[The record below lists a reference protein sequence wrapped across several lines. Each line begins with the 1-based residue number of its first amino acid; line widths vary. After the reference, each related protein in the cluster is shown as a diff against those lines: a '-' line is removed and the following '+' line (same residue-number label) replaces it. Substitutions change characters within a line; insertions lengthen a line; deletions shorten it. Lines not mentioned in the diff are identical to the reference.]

1 MLLLVVTTVFAW
13 FVYRFK
19 QQKHQPSSPYT
30 ELHLKLIG
38 LQKTTLTIEDLDEIF
53 EIVHLEPD
61 SKKLKRTRLI
71 NELNVSKPNF
81 IERER
86 DESDKRRY
94 LYKVNY

>member
-1 MLLLVVTTVFAW
+1 
-13 FVYRFK
+13 VYRFK
-19 QQKHQPSSPYT
+19 QQKHQPNSPYS
-30 ELHLKLIG
+30 ELHLRLIG
-38 LQKTTLTIEDLDEIF
+38 LQKTTLTIEELDEIF

-94 LYKVNY
+94 LYKINY

>member
-1 MLLLVVTTVFAW
+1 MRCFLDQK
-13 FVYRFK
+13 K

-38 LQKTTLTIEDLDEIF
+38 LQRTTLTIEELDEIL
-53 EIVHLEPD
+53 EITHLEPD

-71 NELNVSKPNF
+71 NDLNNLKPNF
-81 IERER
+81 IERQR

-94 LYKVNY
+94 LYKINY

>member
-1 MLLLVVTTVFAW
+1 MRCFLDQK
-13 FVYRFK
+13 K
-19 QQKHQPSSPYT
+19 QQKHQPNSHYS
-30 ELHLKLIG
+30 ELHLKLISI
-38 LQKTTLTIEDLDEIF
+38 QKTTLTIEELDEIF

-94 LYKVNY
+94 LYKVNN